1 MSENNELAPTP
12 GMTASQRKQQL
23 DNARFV
29 AVRNLAYM
37 VYKGPNDQPLMTY
50 QQTLEDRELVK
61 TTIIAHEIGKGLIVD
76 DRGAAPAAAPQM
88 MGAPTPQ
95 MGGVQGNGVPQAAP
109 QQYAPAGPPQMA
121 PAAAYAAPQ
130 MAPAAPPSAQQVAH
144 MGAPQQQEAPAAATT
159 GRKRRTAAGG
169 APAQAAQPQA
179 APQQMAPQASPA
191 PIQAPLMTAPGAYVP
206 QAAPA
211 IQAPAQAPQYAP
223 TGGAPA
229 VAGSDLAAIQRLE
242 ALVVELGRGLTVI
255 SGDLEKMAQRV
266 QLMERNELITSG
278 RLLAALHHMYGA
290 VPSLGPVLAEAKVT
304 NITEF
309 TRHLDRYAG
318 NPS

>member
-1 MSENNELAPTP
+1 MSEANTELSPTP
-12 GMTASQRKQQL
+12 GMTASLRKSQL

-61 TTIIAHEIGKGLIVD
+61 TTIIAHEIAKGLIVD
-76 DRGAAPAAAPQM
+76 DRGAAPAAAQM

-109 QQYAPAGPPQMA
+109 PQFAPQAGPPQMA

-130 MAPAAPPSAQQVAH
+130 MTPPAPPSAQQVAQ
-144 MGAPQQQEAPAAATT
+144 MGTPQQQEAPAATTT
-159 GRKRRTAAGG
+159 GRKRRGAAGG
-169 APAQAAQPQA
+169 APAPAGQPLA
-179 APQQMAPQASPA
+179 APQQQMTPAAAPA
-191 PIQAPLMTAPGAYVP
+191 PVQAPLMTAPGAYVP

-211 IQAPAQAPQYAP
+211 IQAPAPAPQYAP
-223 TGGAPA
+223 TGGVSSVDPA
-229 VAGSDLAAIQRLE
+229 ALQRLE

-255 SGDLEKMAQRV
+255 SADLEKLSQRV
-266 QLMERNELITSG
+266 VTMERNEAITAG
-278 RLLAALHHMYGA
+278 RLLAALHHMYGS
-290 VPSLGPVLAEAKVT
+290 VPSLGPVLSEAKVT

-318 NPS
+318 NPQ